1 MAAPTLVFL
10 HGRGQEFKKPEQLRR
25 KWLAAL
31 NAGLTAAG
39 TDPLPADRVVLP
51 FYGNVLY
58 QVTAASAG
66 KALRLESTRS
76 TDEPGPFSP
85 ATPPGTGALE
95 RELLLDMARAAGMT
109 VPDPDEPPPPVERT
123 GGGGRLREEGLRDRI
138 LSWGPARE
146 LLVSLAKRSR
156 VDQLVIT
163 AQLRDVAIYLSE
175 GRDEVLEVV
184 REAVPAEGPLVLV
197 SHSLGT
203 VVARDLLHDDDVRER
218 TTLWVTAGSPL
229 GLEAVQ
235 RNLIEPGPPAP
246 RGRVAD
252 GLRRQRR
259 GRPRAPHAGVLGDTP
274 HGRRGGE
281 RHRPP
286 RGLALPGAGGGRRL
300 HRTRGGPLLLTQPP
314 AACTWTG
321 SGRPPLARRRMVGDG
336 SVTPAVVSSPGGCP
350 CPAMSLVTPAHP
362 RTGGPV

>member
-1 MAAPTLVFL
+1 MTAPTLVFL
-10 HGRGQEFKKPEQLRR
+10 HGRGQEFKKPEHLLR

-31 NAGLTAAG
+31 NAGLTSAG
-39 TDPLPADRVVLP
+39 ADPLPADRVVLP

-85 ATPPGTGALE
+85 ATPPATGALE
-95 RELLLDMARAAGMT
+95 RELLLDMARAAGMA

-163 AQLRDVAIYLSE
+163 AQLRDVAIYLSA

-218 TTLWVTAGSPL
+218 TALWVTAGSPL

-235 RNLIEPGPPAP
+235 KNLIDPGSKHPGVEWLTAYDVNDVVALGHPLQQSWGAP
-246 RGRVAD
+246 LAD
-252 GLRRQRR
+252 LEVENDTD
-259 GRPRAPHAGVLGDTP
+259 PHAISRYLAQAGVAGPIGIAAT
-274 HGRRGGE
+274 
-281 RHRPP
+281 RP
-286 RGLALPGAGGGRRL
+286 
-300 HRTRGGPLLLTQPP
+300 
-314 AACTWTG
+314 
-321 SGRPPLARRRMVGDG
+321 S
-336 SVTPAVVSSPGGCP
+336 
-350 CPAMSLVTPAHP
+350 
-362 RTGGPV
+362 

>member
-10 HGRGQEFKKPEQLRR
+10 HGRGQEFKKPEQLLR

-39 TDPLPADRVVLP
+39 ADPLPADRAVLP

-66 KALRLESTRS
+66 RALRLESTRP

-85 ATPPGTGALE
+85 ATPPETGALE
-95 RELLLDMARAAGMT
+95 RELLIDLARAAGMA

-123 GGGGRLREEGLRDRI
+123 GGGGRLREEGLRGRI
-138 LSWGPARE
+138 LSWGPARD

-163 AQLRDVAIYLSE
+163 AQLRDVAIYLSD

-184 REAVPAEGPLVLV
+184 RAAVPSDGPLLLV

-203 VVARDLLHDDDVRER
+203 VVARDLLHDADVRRR
-218 TTLWVTAGSPL
+218 TVLWVTAGSPL

-235 RNLIEPGPPAP
+235 KNLIDPGHEHPGVEWLTAYDVNDVVALGHPLEKSWGAP
-246 RGRVAD
+246 LSDLEVENDTDPHSISRYLA
-252 GLRRQRR
+252 
-259 GRPRAPHAGVLGDTP
+259 HAGV
-274 HGRRGGE
+274 
-281 RHRPP
+281 
-286 RGLALPGAGGGRRL
+286 AGPIA
-300 HRTRGGPLLLTQPP
+300 T
-314 AACTWTG
+314 AA
-321 SGRPPLARRRMVGDG
+321 AR
-336 SVTPAVVSSPGGCP
+336 S
-350 CPAMSLVTPAHP
+350 H
-362 RTGGPV
+362 

>member
-1 MAAPTLVFL
+1 MTAPTLVFL
-10 HGRGQEFKKPEQLRR
+10 HGRGQEFKKPEQLLR

-39 TDPLPADRVVLP
+39 ADPLPADRVVLP

-85 ATPPGTGALE
+85 ATPPETGALE
-95 RELLLDMARAAGMT
+95 RELLLDMARAAGMA

-163 AQLRDVAIYLSE
+163 AQLRDVALYLSD

-184 REAVPAEGPLVLV
+184 REAVPAEVPLVLV

-218 TTLWVTAGSPL
+218 TALWVTAGSPL

-235 RNLIEPGPPAP
+235 KNLLDPGSKHPGVEWLTAYDVNDV
-246 RGRVAD
+246 VALGHPLHEFWGVPLTD
-252 GLRRQRR
+252 LEVENDTD
-259 GRPRAPHAGVLGDTP
+259 PHAISRYLAQAEVAGPIGIAAT
-274 HGRRGGE
+274 
-281 RHRPP
+281 RP
-286 RGLALPGAGGGRRL
+286 
-300 HRTRGGPLLLTQPP
+300 
-314 AACTWTG
+314 
-321 SGRPPLARRRMVGDG
+321 S
-336 SVTPAVVSSPGGCP
+336 
-350 CPAMSLVTPAHP
+350 
-362 RTGGPV
+362 

>member
-1 MAAPTLVFL
+1 MTAPTLVFL
-10 HGRGQEFKKPEQLRR
+10 HGRGQEFKKPEQLLR

-39 TDPLPADRVVLP
+39 ADPLPADRVVLP

-66 KALRLESTRS
+66 KALELESTRP

-85 ATPPGTGALE
+85 ATPPETGALE
-95 RELLLDMARAAGMT
+95 RELLIDLARAAGMA
-109 VPDPDEPPPPVERT
+109 VPDPDEPPPVERT

-163 AQLRDVAIYLSE
+163 AQLRDVAIYLGD
-175 GRDEVLEVV
+175 GRDEVLQVV
-184 REAVPAEGPLVLV
+184 REAVPPDGPLLLV

-203 VVARDLLHDDDVRER
+203 VVARDLLHDDDVRRR
-218 TTLWVTAGSPL
+218 TVLWVTAGSPL

-235 RNLIEPGPPAP
+235 KNLIHPGHEHPGVEWLTAYDVNDVVALGHPLEKSWGAP
-246 RGRVAD
+246 LTDLEVENDTDPHSISRYLA
-252 GLRRQRR
+252 
-259 GRPRAPHAGVLGDTP
+259 HAGV
-274 HGRRGGE
+274 
-281 RHRPP
+281 
-286 RGLALPGAGGGRRL
+286 AGPIAIAA
-300 HRTRGGPLLLTQPP
+300 TR
-314 AACTWTG
+314 
-321 SGRPPLARRRMVGDG
+321 SD
-336 SVTPAVVSSPGGCP
+336 
-350 CPAMSLVTPAHP
+350 
-362 RTGGPV
+362 

>member
-10 HGRGQEFKKPEQLRR
+10 HGRGQEFKKPEQLLR

-39 TDPLPADRVVLP
+39 ADPLPADRVVLP

-66 KALRLESTRS
+66 KALRLESTRT
-76 TDEPGPFSP
+76 TDAPGPFSP
-85 ATPPGTGALE
+85 ATPPHTGALE
-95 RELLLDMARAAGMT
+95 RELLVDMARAAGMA

-123 GGGGRLREEGLRDRI
+123 GGGGRLHEEGLRDRI

-163 AQLRDVAIYLSE
+163 AHLRDVAIYLSD
-175 GRDEVLEVV
+175 GRDEVLKVV
-184 REAVPAEGPLVLV
+184 REAVPPEGPLLLV

-218 TTLWVTAGSPL
+218 TTLWVTMGSPL

-235 RNLIEPGPPAP
+235 RNLMDPGHRHPGVEWLTAYDVNDVVALGHPLEKSWGAP
-246 RGRVAD
+246 LTDLEVEND
-252 GLRRQRR
+252 TD
-259 GRPRAPHAGVLGDTP
+259 PHAIA
-274 HGRRGGE
+274 RY
-281 RHRPP
+281 
-286 RGLALPGAGGGRRL
+286 LAHAQVAGPIGIAA
-300 HRTRGGPLLLTQPP
+300 TR
-314 AACTWTG
+314 
-321 SGRPPLARRRMVGDG
+321 S
-336 SVTPAVVSSPGGCP
+336 
-350 CPAMSLVTPAHP
+350 H
-362 RTGGPV
+362 

>member
-1 MAAPTLVFL
+1 MTAPTLVFL
-10 HGRGQEFKKPEQLRR
+10 HGRGQEFKKPEQLLR

-39 TDPLPADRVVLP
+39 ADPLPADRVVLP

-85 ATPPGTGALE
+85 ATPPGAGALE
-95 RELLLDMARAAGMT
+95 RELLLDMARAAGMA

-163 AQLRDVAIYLSE
+163 AQLRDVAVYLSD
-175 GRDEVLEVV
+175 GRDEVLGVV

-203 VVARDLLHDDDVRER
+203 VVARDLLHDDDVRRR
-218 TTLWVTAGSPL
+218 TVLWVTAGSPL

-235 RNLIEPGPPAP
+235 KNLIDPGHEHPGVEWLTAYDVNDVVALGHPLEKSWGAP
-246 RGRVAD
+246 LTDLEVEND
-252 GLRRQRR
+252 T
-259 GRPRAPHAGVLGDTP
+259 APHSISRYLAHAGV
-274 HGRRGGE
+274 
-281 RHRPP
+281 
-286 RGLALPGAGGGRRL
+286 AGPIGIAA
-300 HRTRGGPLLLTQPP
+300 TR
-314 AACTWTG
+314 
-321 SGRPPLARRRMVGDG
+321 S
-336 SVTPAVVSSPGGCP
+336 
-350 CPAMSLVTPAHP
+350 H
-362 RTGGPV
+362 

>member
-10 HGRGQEFKKPEQLRR
+10 HGRGQEFKQPDQLRR

-31 NAGLTAAG
+31 NAGLTAAD

-66 KALRLESTRS
+66 KALRLESTRP
-76 TDEPGPFSP
+76 TDEAGPFSP

-95 RELLLDMARAAGMT
+95 RELLVDMARATGMA

-123 GGGGRLREEGLRDRI
+123 GAGGRLREEGLRDRI

-163 AQLRDVAIYLSE
+163 AQLRDVAVYLSD
-175 GRDEVLEVV
+175 GRDEVLGVV
-184 REAVPAEGPLVLV
+184 REALPAEGPLVLV

-203 VVARDLLHDDDVRER
+203 VVARDLLHDAGVRER
-218 TTLWVTAGSPL
+218 TTLWVTMGSPL

-235 RNLIEPGPPAP
+235 NNLID
-246 RGRVAD
+246 RGRQHPGVEWMTAYDVNDVVALGHPMQQSWGTPLTD
-252 GLRRQRR
+252 VEVENDTDPHAVSRYL
-259 GRPRAPHAGVLGDTP
+259 AHAGV
-274 HGRRGGE
+274 
-281 RHRPP
+281 
-286 RGLALPGAGGGRRL
+286 AGPIGI
-300 HRTRGGPLLLTQPP
+300 
-314 AACTWTG
+314 AA
-321 SGRPPLARRRMVGDG
+321 R
-336 SVTPAVVSSPGGCP
+336 SS
-350 CPAMSLVTPAHP
+350 
-362 RTGGPV
+362 

>member
-1 MAAPTLVFL
+1 MTAPTLVFL
-10 HGRGQEFKKPEQLRR
+10 HGRGQEFKKPEQLLR

-39 TDPLPADRVVLP
+39 ADPLPADRVVLP

-85 ATPPGTGALE
+85 ATPPETGALE
-95 RELLLDMARAAGMT
+95 RELLLDMARAAGMA

-163 AQLRDVAIYLSE
+163 AQLRDVAIYLSA

-218 TTLWVTAGSPL
+218 TALWVTAGSPL

-235 RNLIEPGPPAP
+235 KNLLDPGSKHPGVEWLTAYDVNDV
-246 RGRVAD
+246 VA
-252 GLRRQRR
+252 
-259 GRPRAPHAGVLGDTP
+259 LGHP
-274 HGRRGGE
+274 LE
-281 RHRPP
+281 RSW
-286 RGLALPGAGGGRRL
+286 GA
-300 HRTRGGPLLLTQPP
+300 
-314 AACTWTG
+314 
-321 SGRPPLARRRMVGDG
+321 PLADLEVENDTDPHSISRYLAQAPV
-336 SVTPAVVSSPGGCP
+336 A
-350 CPAMSLVTPAHP
+350 
-362 RTGGPV
+362 GPIGIAATRPH